1 MENRERYR
9 KGHRKRLRD
18 KFLQQGI
25 NSLSDVEVVE
35 LLLTMGQPRG
45 DVKIQSRQL
54 IRKFKNLYGVLTAS
68 ADQLRTID
76 GIGPNNIFGINFVS
90 ACYKKAMSQS
100 LRKSKISN
108 YIQAK
113 QLVEK
118 TFNVILGNLKD
129 EQIYLILL
137 NNGNKV
143 EQVKLLSD
151 GTVGRAELYPRKV
164 LEQAIKHKAASIIL
178 IHNHPSGI
186 EEPSDQDILITK
198 RLRLALENID
208 VYILDHIIVTRNKIF
223 SFRENQLI

>member
-164 LEQAIKHKAASIIL
+164 LEQAIKNKAASIIL

>member
-1 MENRERYR
+1 MEDREKYR

-25 NSLSDVEVVE
+25 DSLSDVEVVE

-68 ADQLRTID
+68 GDQLRTIE
-76 GIGPNNIFGINFVS
+76 GIGPNNIFGISFVS

-108 YIQAK
+108 YIEAK

-118 TFNVILGNLKD
+118 TFNVILGSLKD

-164 LEQAIKHKAASIIL
+164 LEQAINHKAASIIL

-186 EEPSDQDILITK
+186 EEPSDQDIIITK
-198 RLRLALENID
+198 RLKESLENID
-208 VYILDHIIVTRNKIF
+208 VYILDHIIVARNKIF